1 MLKNEPSMPNILNT
15 KSRFV
20 GIGHRKFSWMTPK
33 KANVSKPKTFHLQR
47 AMNHY
52 SLKTSIQKNSPCFLF
67 NPSCDDIII
76 RKGINRIETL
86 CKHINH

>member
-1 MLKNEPSMPNILNT
+1 MS
-15 KSRFV
+15 
-20 GIGHRKFSWMTPK
+20 
-33 KANVSKPKTFHLQR
+33 
-47 AMNHY
+47 HY

-86 CKHINH
+86 YKHTNHQFKCSQVQFYNLVFMKVKVEKVFLSFTNPII